1 MLDHLG
7 LSDLLDRLTVEERTL
22 LEAEAQAL
30 GCNVG
35 DLIILTG
42 VHGVPPSDLRTVGPR
57 EN

>member
-22 LEAEAQAL
+22 LEAQAL